1 MAQAEFH
8 IFDGGLFEDLQ
19 LTLVTIVSAERNF
32 STSHAHGQILSALL
46 SSVDGKS
53 GTFCK
58 VGSRH
63 ASLRRP
69 TSVGRV
75 ERSHFGWRSVWSA
88 PGGSR
93 SFLLWRT
100 QSLCVTENYKPER
113 TNPTRGY
120 WKIPFRITAEVAIID
135 IVLAEKKKY
144 VFETLWTF
152 WLNMQLLSA
161 LGNFEFQLIMC
172 QSSPKLYCFC
182 SPLSWHVSGGSRQY
196 YPAKKLRTATVHY
209 TLCIKGW
216 TVTVWQ
222 VAGEDVEHL
231 SATEGVCLNPWV
243 AFYS

>member
-53 GTFCK
+53 GPFCK

-69 TSVGRV
+69 TSVGWV

-100 QSLCVTENYKPER
+100 QSLCVTENYKTEH
-113 TNPTRGY
+113 TNPTWGY

-135 IVLAEKKKY
+135 IVLAEKKEICFWDPVDILAEYAAPLCFGISPHY
-144 VFETLWTF
+144 VSVQSKAVLLLFTPLMAYVWRQQAVLSSQKAPDSYCTLYAMHQRLDSHGLT
-152 WLNMQLLSA
+152 
-161 LGNFEFQLIMC
+161 
-172 QSSPKLYCFC
+172 
-182 SPLSWHVSGGSRQY
+182 
-196 YPAKKLRTATVHY
+196 
-209 TLCIKGW
+209 
-216 TVTVWQ
+216 

-231 SATEGVCLNPWV
+231 AATECMCLNPWV

>member
-32 STSHAHGQILSALL
+32 STGHAHGQILSALL

-53 GTFCK
+53 GPFCK

-63 ASLRRP
+63 ASLRRWP

-113 TNPTRGY
+113 TNPTWGY

-135 IVLAEKKKY
+135 IVLAEKKEY
-144 VFETLWTF
+144 VSETLWTF
-152 WLNMQLLSA
+152 WPNMQPLSA
-161 LGNFEFQLIMC
+161 LGFQLIMC

-182 SPLSWHVSGGSRQY
+182 SPLSWHMSGGSSQY
-196 YPAKKLRTATVHY
+196 SPAKKLRTATVHY

-222 VAGEDVEHL
+222 
-231 SATEGVCLNPWV
+231 
-243 AFYS
+243 